1 MAREMVRCRPLVRA
15 ARRPVRPRRSGSGAR
30 RRSGEG
36 EDVKIE
42 GRCRNCGRDFP
53 IDLLLQDPRR
63 AGQCPFCGVP
73 IDQHYGA
80 QLVDALEQLQRV
92 GTIMTATLKKV
103 ESFGPNLEIDAETVL
118 GPIRAALG
126 AREEAS
132 EKRRRTEQASEAEG
146 TAGLA

>member
-1 MAREMVRCRPLVRA
+1 M
-15 ARRPVRPRRSGSGAR
+15 
-30 RRSGEG
+30 
-36 EDVKIE
+36 KIQ

-53 IDLLLQDPRR
+53 IDLLIQDQSR
-63 AGQCPFCGVP
+63 AGRCPFCGVP

-80 QLVDALEQLQRV
+80 LFVDALEQLERV

-103 ESFGPNLEIDAETVL
+103 ESFGPNLEVDGESVL

-132 EKRRRTEQASEAEG
+132 AKRRETEQASEAEG
-146 TAGLA
+146 TAGRAAG